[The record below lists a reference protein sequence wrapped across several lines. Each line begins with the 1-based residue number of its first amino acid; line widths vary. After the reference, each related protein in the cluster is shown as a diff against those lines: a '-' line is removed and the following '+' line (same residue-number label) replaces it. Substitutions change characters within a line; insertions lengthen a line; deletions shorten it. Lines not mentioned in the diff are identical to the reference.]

1 MLRGRGGLGTTPI
14 AGGVR
19 QEAWIDDIRRNRRW
33 LKMVVALSFLCLA
46 GVVAALVV
54 SVLGYRSATN
64 TQSST
69 THLISRVIPVTPFA
83 HYLDATDAPL
93 AMLLENDLSSRVGHV
108 YRVWS
113 RSAQPHT
120 LTIQSGGHNPTWDG
134 TSKTA
139 TFGGAVGDGFVFEV
153 VDKNKVVL
161 IAVNNVVFS

>member
-1 MLRGRGGLGTTPI
+1 
-14 AGGVR
+14 
-19 QEAWIDDIRRNRRW
+19 
-33 LKMVVALSFLCLA
+33 MVVALSFLCLA

-54 SVLGYRSATN
+54 SVLAYQDAGNPQSA
-64 TQSST
+64 T
-69 THLISRVIPVTPFA
+69 THLISRVLPVTPFA

-93 AMLLENDLSSRVGHV
+93 AMLLENDLSGRVGHV

-120 LTIQSGGHNPTWDG
+120 VTIQAGGHNPTWDG

-139 TFGGAVGDGFVFEV
+139 TFGGAIGDGFVFEV

-161 IAVNNVVFS
+161 VAVNNVVFA